1 MKLSES
7 WLREWVNPDLD
18 TAGLTEKLTN
28 AGLEVDGVEPVAGD
42 FSGVVIGL
50 VKSVTP
56 HPDADKLRITQVDVG
71 DAELLDIVCG
81 ASNVREGLKVPVA
94 VIGAVLPGNF
104 KIKKA
109 KLRGVPSFGMLCSS
123 KELGMTESAD
133 GLMEL
138 AADAPVGID
147 IREYFNLDD
156 QAIEIDLT
164 PNRSDCLSVA
174 GIAREVG
181 VLTSTDV
188 TFVDCQPVNAAH
200 TQTFDIK
207 VESTDGCP
215 RYMGRVVTGVDASV
229 ETPLW
234 MREKLR
240 RSGIRS
246 LNPVVDVTNYVM
258 LELGQPMHAFDLSK
272 LDTAITVR
280 MANSAEKLTL
290 LDGQDIELNVDTLVI
305 ADNSQALAIAGVMGG
320 KDSGVKPQTRDIFLE
335 SAFFSPEM
343 IAGKARGYGLHTD
356 SSHRFE
362 RGVDP
367 ELAEKAMERATAL
380 LMSIVGG
387 EAGPVVAVTDNEHLP
402 KEKEIL
408 LRAARIERVLG
419 LALPASAVEEQL
431 TRLGLT
437 VTTVDQGWQVKVPSF
452 RFDISIEVDLIEELG
467 RLYGYDRLPQ
477 TRPVGTVLTSNITET
492 QTPVERCQSLLVD
505 RGYFEAITYSFVEP
519 KLHALLADKALKPIT
534 LANPIS
540 TDLSEMRTSLWP
552 GLIQA
557 LMYNANRQQSR
568 VRLFEVGRV
577 FKGDLEQMTQARHL
591 GGVVF
596 GSQHPEQWAEKQ
608 RAVDFYD
615 VKADVEALLSLSG
628 GQVHFETAQ
637 HEALHPGQSAQIFKE
652 GVAIGWIGAL
662 HPKLRDELDISGAVY
677 LYELS
682 LDELLKS
689 TIPSFS
695 ALSKFPTIRRD
706 LALVVDD
713 SVSSGKIHHCLRGI
727 DSDILKSIQLF
738 DVYSGDGVELGKKSL
753 AIAFHLQHNERTLT
767 DEEVDAVMETVT
779 DTLVSSVGATVRS

>member
-1 MKLSES
+1 
-7 WLREWVNPDLD
+7 
-18 TAGLTEKLTN
+18 
-28 AGLEVDGVEPVAGD
+28 
-42 FSGVVIGL
+42 
-50 VKSVTP
+50 
-56 HPDADKLRITQVDVG
+56 
-71 DAELLDIVCG
+71 
-81 ASNVREGLKVPVA
+81 
-94 VIGAVLPGNF
+94 
-104 KIKKA
+104 
-109 KLRGVPSFGMLCSS
+109 
-123 KELGMTESAD
+123 
-133 GLMEL
+133 
-138 AADAPVGID
+138 
-147 IREYFNLDD
+147 
-156 QAIEIDLT
+156 
-164 PNRSDCLSVA
+164 
-174 GIAREVG
+174 
-181 VLTSTDV
+181 
-188 TFVDCQPVNAAH
+188 
-200 TQTFDIK
+200 
-207 VESTDGCP
+207 
-215 RYMGRVVTGVDASV
+215 
-229 ETPLW
+229 
-234 MREKLR
+234 
-240 RSGIRS
+240 
-246 LNPVVDVTNYVM
+246 
-258 LELGQPMHAFDLSK
+258 
-272 LDTAITVR
+272 
-280 MANSAEKLTL
+280 
-290 LDGQDIELNVDTLVI
+290 
-305 ADNSQALAIAGVMGG
+305 MGG

-367 ELAEKAMERATAL
+367 ELAAKAMERATAL

-419 LALPASAVEEQL
+419 LALPASEVEEQL

-437 VTTVDQGWQVKVPSF
+437 LTTVEQGWQVKVPSF

-637 HEALHPGQSAQIFKE
+637 HEALHPGQTAQIFKE